1 MHEACHPYLRFSQPS
16 QKSSHV
22 ARADKAAPMP
32 ELEKGGAIEGMNASG
47 GGLSLPTTGNQGK
60 GPLLK

>member
-1 MHEACHPYLRFSQPS
+1 
-16 QKSSHV
+16 
-22 ARADKAAPMP
+22 MP
-32 ELEKGGAIEGMNASG
+32 EIERGGAIEGMNASG

>member
-1 MHEACHPYLRFSQPS
+1 
-16 QKSSHV
+16 
-22 ARADKAAPMP
+22 MP

-47 GGLSLPTTGNQGK
+47 GGLTLPTTGDQGK